1 MDIPSK
7 VRPTDDGR
15 FLYRFRGR
23 DYLLTREQALRHG
36 KQFWDYPV
44 TYLVLFLIAVSAFF
58 PELALDSVV
67 LPLAVGLVVLLVWL
81 LGNHWRTAV
90 LLEGCDYRAV
100 PKAKGMVARGVQW
113 LEYNRSIYLRND
125 PPPIQLFVYC
135 LAVVGIF
142 VYVMLTLWPRLANH
156 DGLEF
161 AMDAVVGLATFA
173 TCLVVFA
180 VPFYALCRAIA
191 RNRA

>member
-7 VRPTDDGR
+7 AQPTGDGR

-36 KQFWDYPV
+36 RQFWDYPL
-44 TYLVLFLIAVSAFF
+44 TYCLLFLIAFSAVF
-58 PELALDSVV
+58 PEVVLDSVV
-67 LPLAVGLVVLLVWL
+67 FVQAGILVVFLVWL
-81 LGNHWRTAV
+81 LGNYWRTAV
-90 LLEGCDYRAV
+90 LLQGCDYREVA
-100 PKAKGMVARGVQW
+100 KAKGIFARGVQW

-142 VYVMLTLWPRLANH
+142 VYGMLSYWPQLSND

-161 AMDAVVGLATFA
+161 AIDALICVAIFVTF
-173 TCLVVFA
+173 LVLFA